1 LLKKDKEINYDW
13 LLKTRTGEK
22 WNKLGVQRRAGVC
35 VPLFSVYSDKSMGTG
50 EIPDIRL
57 LIDWCRLAGLSVLQL
72 LPLNELGY
80 DFSPYNSISTFALE
94 PMYLSLSKLVDVEL
108 KPFSKAISDLS
119 AKYSPGGDRINP
131 EVKNAKIEMLRK
143 IFYDASRNSLSFLKF
158 KETNMHWLRYYALFR
173 VIADINKGKEWM
185 EWDVMDK
192 YLSPSR
198 IQKITETRSDELEF
212 CYWIQWQLFEQLS
225 DVSAY
230 AKKKGVVIMGDLPFL
245 VSRNSADVWAYKNYF
260 KLHLS
265 SGAPPDMYFAKGQKW
280 GMPPYDWGNIRADHY
295 SYIRSRLKYAEN
307 FYDMYRIDHFVGLF
321 RLWTVNAVATL
332 NDESVD
338 GQFDPPHEQL
348 WSEHGREI
356 ISIMNECTSMLP
368 CAEDLGTV
376 PDCSDPTLRDFGITG
391 MNVQRWEKKWAGFS
405 TFLPAE
411 DYRENSN
418 AVISTHDSSSFPDW
432 FEREAGTV
440 DKAAFTA
447 ICESKGLS
455 SARIEKLTAELF
467 ETHNDKENMLRWK
480 PEISNVYVLLEKFN
494 ADYSE
499 IQDVINLYL
508 SSYNERKV
516 FLKYL
521 GHNSNTLSTS
531 PSLVRKNIAKIFETD
546 SIFSIQLLME
556 YLFLDKKILNK
567 HKYYRINSPGTISG
581 NNWSS
586 VIPCSLNELI
596 KSEINMQVKKIVEES
611 KR

>member
-1 LLKKDKEINYDW
+1 
-13 LLKTRTGEK
+13 
-22 WNKLGVQRRAGVC
+22 
-35 VPLFSVYSDKSMGTG
+35 
-50 EIPDIRL
+50 
-57 LIDWCRLAGLSVLQL
+57 
-72 LPLNELGY
+72 
-80 DFSPYNSISTFALE
+80 
-94 PMYLSLSKLVDVEL
+94 
-108 KPFSKAISDLS
+108 
-119 AKYSPGGDRINP
+119 
-131 EVKNAKIEMLRK
+131 
-143 IFYDASRNSLSFLKF
+143 
-158 KETNMHWLRYYALFR
+158 
-173 VIADINKGKEWM
+173 
-185 EWDVMDK
+185 
-192 YLSPSR
+192 
-198 IQKITETRSDELEF
+198 
-212 CYWIQWQLFEQLS
+212 
-225 DVSAY
+225 
-230 AKKKGVVIMGDLPFL
+230 
-245 VSRNSADVWAYKNYF
+245 
-260 KLHLS
+260 
-265 SGAPPDMYFAKGQKW
+265 
-280 GMPPYDWGNIRADHY
+280 
-295 SYIRSRLKYAEN
+295 
-307 FYDMYRIDHFVGLF
+307 
-321 RLWTVNAVATL
+321 
-332 NDESVD
+332 
-338 GQFDPPHEQL
+338 
-348 WSEHGREI
+348 
-356 ISIMNECTSMLP
+356 MNECTSMLP

-405 TFLPAE
+405 TFLPPE

-455 SARIEKLTAELF
+455 AARIDKLTAELF
-467 ETHNDKENMLRWK
+467 ETLNSKENMLRWK

-531 PSLVRKNIAKIFETD
+531 PSLVRKNLAKILDTD

-567 HKYYRINSPGTISG
+567 HKYSRINSPGTISG

-596 KSEINMQVKKIVEES
+596 KSEINIQVKKLVEES